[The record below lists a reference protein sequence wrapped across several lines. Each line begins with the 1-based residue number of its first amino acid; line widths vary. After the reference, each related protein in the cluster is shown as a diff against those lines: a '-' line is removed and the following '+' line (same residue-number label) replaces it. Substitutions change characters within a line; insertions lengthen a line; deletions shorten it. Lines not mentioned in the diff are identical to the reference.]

1 MTKTKVML
9 TVSVLALV
17 LLVSMGAATN
27 ALAQTGSP
35 APGLYVTDLKI
46 DPNPPTV
53 GNTFTFTPSFQ
64 NTSNNSLTFN
74 WRVLIYRAVAPDKSY
89 SDTTWMTSSFP
100 TGASTLLSPGEW
112 NVPAGTPCDWYFARV
127 VWQDDNNNEVPF
139 MAPGGK
145 VFEKG
150 FTTCP

>member
-9 TVSVLALV
+9 TIAVFAVV
-17 LLVSMGAATN
+17 LLLSMGAATG

-46 DPNPPTV
+46 DPDPPTV

-64 NTSNNSLTFN
+64 NTANSSLNFT
-74 WRVLIYRAVAPDKSY
+74 WRVLIYRADTPAKSY
-89 SDTTWMTSSFP
+89 SDTTWSNTSFP
-100 TGASTLLSPGEW
+100 TGTSSLPSLGGWDLPS
-112 NVPAGTPCDWYFARV
+112 GTPCDWYFARV
-127 VWQDDNNNEVPF
+127 VWQDTNNNEVPF
-139 MAPGGK
+139 TTPDGK